1 MKNNIL
7 VAGGAGFIGIN
18 FVEYW
23 SQNYKNDN
31 IIVFDNLTYSSNK
44 IFLSELIKKNKNIK
58 FEKGNIL
65 NKNKVITLLKKYKIN
80 KIINFA
86 AETHV
91 DNSIL
96 DPKIFINTNIL
107 GTFVLL
113 DSARKV
119 WEKSK
124 FKNTHFHQIST
135 DEVYGS
141 LKKNQKKFKEES
153 KFNPSSPYSASKA
166 SSDLLVI
173 SFYKTY
179 QMNVTISNTS
189 NNFGPFI
196 NQEKLIPKI
205 ILNIIN
211 NKKIPIYGNG
221 NQIREWIFVLDHIK
235 GIEKILLKGKFG
247 ESYNLSSSYNIS
259 NIKLVKLICK
269 IINSKFQNNNK
280 YIKQYPRAILASKKN
295 SEKLITFVDD
305 RPGHDYKYGLNITKS
320 KNKINF
326 VPKSN
331 FKKDISFTIDWFLNN
346 KKYWNV

>member
-58 FEKGNIL
+58 FEKENIL

-113 DSARKV
+113 ILQGKYGKKV
-119 WEKSK
+119 NLKIL
-124 FKNTHFHQIST
+124 IST
-135 DEVYGS
+135 KY
-141 LKKNQKKFKEES
+141 LLMKF
-153 KFNPSSPYSASKA
+153 
-166 SSDLLVI
+166 
-173 SFYKTY
+173 
-179 QMNVTISNTS
+179 M
-189 NNFGPFI
+189 
-196 NQEKLIPKI
+196 
-205 ILNIIN
+205 
-211 NKKIPIYGNG
+211 
-221 NQIREWIFVLDHIK
+221 DH
-235 GIEKILLKGKFG
+235 
-247 ESYNLSSSYNIS
+247 
-259 NIKLVKLICK
+259 
-269 IINSKFQNNNK
+269 
-280 YIKQYPRAILASKKN
+280 
-295 SEKLITFVDD
+295 
-305 RPGHDYKYGLNITKS
+305 
-320 KNKINF
+320 
-326 VPKSN
+326 
-331 FKKDISFTIDWFLNN
+331 
-346 KKYWNV
+346 